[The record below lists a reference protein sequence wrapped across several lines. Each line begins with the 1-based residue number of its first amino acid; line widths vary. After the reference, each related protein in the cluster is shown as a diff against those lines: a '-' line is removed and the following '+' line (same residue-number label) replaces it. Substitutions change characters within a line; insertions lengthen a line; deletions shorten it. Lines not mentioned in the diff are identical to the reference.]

1 MNKLINMIK
10 NEEIIFY
17 GVMAIIIMIVVTPTF
32 PQLKNLFIGIG
43 TIIIISIMFF
53 TFFKWKKSSQ
63 KLNKQPNKIML
74 YKEYIEKT
82 EQQPCPKCG
91 LPMKFH
97 SNIET
102 SNLAYRKEHDDAL
115 FKCKPCKENYV
126 ILDYKTKNN

>member
-1 MNKLINMIK
+1 MNKLNMIK
-10 NEEIIFY
+10 TEEIIFY
-17 GVMAIIIMIVVTPTF
+17 GVIPIIIMIAVTPAF

-43 TIIIISIMFF
+43 TVIIISIMFF
-53 TFFKWKKSSQ
+53 AFFKWKKSSQ

>member
-1 MNKLINMIK
+1 MNELNMIK
-10 NEEIIFY
+10 TETLIFY
-17 GVMAIIIMIVVTPTF
+17 GAMAIIIMIVVGSAF
-32 PQLKNLFIGIG
+32 SQLKNLFIGIG
-43 TIIIISIMFF
+43 TVIIISIILFA
-53 TFFKWKKSSQ
+53 FFKWKKSSQ
-63 KLNKQPNKIML
+63 KLNKQPNKIMS